1 MAGDTRSSARAFVRS
16 LNILLKFA
24 RLYEFGHV
32 RTMAQFETTWKELHA
47 ALRESGETGVLLG
60 ASGTQILLDG
70 VPLGSAAGERSFAQL
85 LTSSGIASIHF
96 AKNLTQPQFS
106 RFVRAFPSGNA
117 KPNQLAEQLKTALS
131 GDTSIKINEIRFVA
145 EDSSVAGIKVAAQL
159 TAKALGAG
167 GDKLRDI
174 FEDPNKLL
182 QLILAAESSRGG
194 GPGGGGGGGGGSG
207 PGFGGGGPG
216 GGTGGSGSG
225 TGSSWSGGTG
235 AGGSLW
241 EAGKAAGGGGGGG
254 TGAGGGGVGGPG
266 GGAGGTGSGGGGGTG
281 EGTGGGGGLGSGP
294 GGGGPGGGGPGG
306 GGPGGGGG
314 LSGGPGGGGPGGGGP
329 GGGGPGGGGGFGSGS
344 GPGGTGGGGG
354 GGFGGGPG
362 SGGPGSGGPGGG
374 GPGGGGPGGG
384 GPGGGGPGGGSGGPG
399 GGFGGGAGGGGGAGA
414 GQGGEPGKWMTASAL
429 LRGGVLGGVPGAPG
443 VGPAGAGGGG
453 GYAVAE
459 EEVRSM
465 IGLFAQLGKS
475 RKDPESRM
483 DTATFQS
490 RLTAMPVRAQYT
502 LQQALSGLAAQAP
515 SEAPDRPMLLKLAEH
530 VAIRFALDS
539 YERGELRVNAV
550 KQLLDRMNSEIEAL
564 RKILGAQEEAMASA
578 GVSVQ
583 SYTELLDQEFWLQVP
598 EENKKEVLTSD
609 EAWCVP
615 PRNVRAFLE
624 EMLRRGELKT
634 VNEILTKYAACVA
647 LDAPEARRT
656 TAIGLSD
663 LAEFYGSGDGS
674 ALIDVIQRLGNQLSV
689 ERESDLQTLVG
700 AAFVRMSQEAGSK
713 RFYPAMQQALASLD
727 TVEALRPGSTN
738 NIRQRIGTEERLP
751 EFIEDTLR
759 TGQIPDGLLD
769 ILALVPKATLQYVT
783 NRFSNCGF
791 REDCE
796 LLGRVVHGLG
806 EEAVQRLIETLQSAP
821 ANEATEVIGLLSQL
835 SPEAVEKILPARL
848 AQWPRTSHD
857 RAVRQL
863 SATPAE
869 QRGRLLAM
877 LYDSLDPLIRPLALD
892 EMGMSLRQECI
903 GKVVELTQDEVTPGF
918 TRIKAIEAAG
928 RLRASAGSAAFQQI
942 LEAKQVW
949 RWSYHTELRIAA
961 AQALQKI
968 EPTLAME
975 KIASSGLDRKELV
988 MEPIDPEHNA
998 PVTRQRRYARLKLSR
1013 PVIAVTTNLR
1023 DNIRLMIPELN
1034 MGGGI
1039 GAADRHL
1046 APGSLLTLKISHG
1059 VRNIRAQAIVRGAR
1073 PQAMAFEFVDMELD
1087 ERARL
1092 RKLLL
1097 ELGGLPQPSNVGNR
1111 SRRQSR
1117 VAMMK

>member
-1 MAGDTRSSARAFVRS
+1 MP
-16 LNILLKFA
+16 
-24 RLYEFGHV
+24 
-32 RTMAQFETTWKELHA
+32 
-47 ALRESGETGVLLG
+47 GVG
-60 ASGTQILLDG
+60 A
-70 VPLGSAAGERSFAQL
+70 
-85 LTSSGIASIHF
+85 
-96 AKNLTQPQFS
+96 
-106 RFVRAFPSGNA
+106 
-117 KPNQLAEQLKTALS
+117 
-131 GDTSIKINEIRFVA
+131 
-145 EDSSVAGIKVAAQL
+145 
-159 TAKALGAG
+159 
-167 GDKLRDI
+167 
-174 FEDPNKLL
+174 
-182 QLILAAESSRGG
+182 
-194 GPGGGGGGGGGSG
+194 
-207 PGFGGGGPG
+207 G
-216 GGTGGSGSG
+216 GGTGG
-225 TGSSWSGGTG
+225 
-235 AGGSLW
+235 
-241 EAGKAAGGGGGGG
+241 
-254 TGAGGGGVGGPG
+254 GVGG
-266 GGAGGTGSGGGGGTG
+266 GA
-281 EGTGGGGGLGSGP
+281 
-294 GGGGPGGGGPGG
+294 
-306 GGPGGGGG
+306 
-314 LSGGPGGGGPGGGGP
+314 
-329 GGGGPGGGGGFGSGS
+329 
-344 GPGGTGGGGG
+344 
-354 GGFGGGPG
+354 
-362 SGGPGSGGPGGG
+362 
-374 GPGGGGPGGG
+374 
-384 GPGGGGPGGGSGGPG
+384 
-399 GGFGGGAGGGGGAGA
+399 
-414 GQGGEPGKWMTASAL
+414 
-429 LRGGVLGGVPGAPG
+429 
-443 VGPAGAGGGG
+443 
-453 GYAVAE
+453 YAVAE
-459 EEVRSM
+459 EDVRSM

-483 DTATFQS
+483 EAATFQS

-502 LQQALSGLAAQAP
+502 LQQALAGLAAQAP
-515 SEAPDRPMLLKLAEH
+515 SDAPDKPMLLKLAEH

-583 SYTELLDQEFWLQVP
+583 SYTELLDQEFWQQVP

-615 PRNVRAFLE
+615 PRNVRGFLE

-674 ALIDVIQRLGNQLSV
+674 ALIDVIQRLGKQLAV
-689 ERESDLQTLVG
+689 EREADLQTLVG
-700 AAFVRMSQEAGSK
+700 AAFVRMSQEAGAK
-713 RFYPAMQQALASLD
+713 KFYPAMQQALASLD
-727 TVEALRPGSTN
+727 SVEAVRPGTTN
-738 NIRQRIGTEERLP
+738 ALRQRIATEERLP

-796 LLGRVVHGLG
+796 LLGEVVRGLG

-821 ANEATEVIGLLSQL
+821 ATEATEVIGLLSQL
-835 SPEAVEKILPARL
+835 SPESVEKILPARL
-848 AQWPRTSHD
+848 AQWPRNSHD

-863 SATPAE
+863 SSTPAE
-869 QRGRLLAM
+869 QRGALLVT

-892 EMGMSLRQECI
+892 EMGMSSRAECI
-903 GKVVELTQDEVTPGF
+903 PKIVELTQDEATPGF

-928 RLRASAGSAAFQQI
+928 RLRASAASAAFQHI
-942 LEAKQVW
+942 LDAKQVW
-949 RWSYHTELRIAA
+949 RWAYHAELRIAA

-968 EPTLAME
+968 EPTVAME
-975 KIASSGLDRKELV
+975 KISASGLDRKELV
-988 MEPIDPEHNA
+988 LEPIDPEPNA
-998 PVTRQRRYARLKLSR
+998 AVIRQRRYARLKLSR
-1013 PVIAVTTNLR
+1013 QVTAVTTNLR
-1023 DNIRLMIPELN
+1023 DNIRLSIPELN

-1039 GAADRHL
+1039 GSADRHL

-1087 ERARL
+1087 ERSRL